1 MSEVNPD
8 KQFSRK
14 FIRIDTRLESEVQ
27 YLRVNKEVVGKGLI
41 IDMSGGGLKLM
52 STEHIKVDTMVA
64 IKTTFND
71 GSIELS
77 GKVVN
82 STLDWYIG
90 DEGKKTFWTMG
101 IQFDGLTSVAR
112 SRVIAYVHKRMADV
126 REARLSKRNL
136 AT

>member
-1 MSEVNPD
+1 MSEVNPE

-14 FIRIDTRLESEVQ
+14 FIRIDTRLECEIQ
-27 YLRVNKEVVGKGLI
+27 FLRVNKEATSKGLI
-41 IDMSGGGLKLM
+41 VDMSGGGLKLM
-52 STEHIKVDTMVA
+52 STEHIKVDTMVV
-64 IKTTFND
+64 IKATFND

-101 IQFDGLTSVAR
+101 VQFDGLTAVAR

-126 REARLSKRNL
+126 REARLSKRKL